1 MYICMCV
8 YCIVCSAFVCGR
20 FVYSWSRITVVQRRP
35 QKPLNATSQHLNFK
49 KFPGGTCPQTP
60 LELGRVAA
68 SCLLLWSGP
77 GITDILATPLLR
89 SAVVDDIRR
98 RIVGVMFPP
107 SIFEDRCIAL
117 RRSMQSGRQR
127 YRKYIICVHF
137 YLQCNFCSRV
147 CGHELL

>member
-77 GITDILATPLLR
+77 GITDILATPLSPTTHTIHSYHHNIHVMVITNTNTSSISAEEEYGYGR
-89 SAVVDDIRR
+89 SLNHSSVL
-98 RIVGVMFPP
+98 IV
-107 SIFEDRCIAL
+107 
-117 RRSMQSGRQR
+117 
-127 YRKYIICVHF
+127 
-137 YLQCNFCSRV
+137 
-147 CGHELL
+147 